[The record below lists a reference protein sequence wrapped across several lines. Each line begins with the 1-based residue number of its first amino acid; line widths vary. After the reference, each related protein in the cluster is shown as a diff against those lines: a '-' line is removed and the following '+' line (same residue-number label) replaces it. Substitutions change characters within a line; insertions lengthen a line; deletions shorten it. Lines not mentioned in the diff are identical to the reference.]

1 MTTIF
6 RKFIL
11 GALIVALA
19 LVALPLTVAFAAG
32 SNDPATPPA
41 PGTPKDPVIVN
52 ARLELVFARQ
62 QMKVTR
68 IGEAVA
74 NYDNMIKN
82 VQTLIDKAKEN
93 GKDVSAVQAAFDSY
107 KAAFVA
113 GKPIY
118 EQAAALVAKHDG
130 FDASG
135 KVTDTEKAKATVKSL
150 AESLKQYRDTV
161 GEAFKTL
168 REALKAFREA
178 NPRPTKTPK
187 P

>member
-19 LVALPLTVAFAAG
+19 LAALPLTSAFAAG
-32 SNDPATPPA
+32 SNDPATP
-41 PGTPKDPVIVN
+41 KDPAKVN
-52 ARLELVFARQ
+52 ARLELAFARQ

-68 IGEAVA
+68 VGEAIA
-74 NYDNMIKN
+74 NYNAMITN
-82 VQTLIDKAKEN
+82 VQTLIDKAKEK
-93 GKDVSAVQAAFDSY
+93 GKDVSAVQAAFDAY
-107 KAAFVA
+107 KAAFVK

-130 FDASG
+130 FDVSG

-150 AESLKQYRDTV
+150 AESIKQYRDTV
-161 GEAFKTL
+161 GEALKTL
-168 REALKAFREA
+168 REAIKAFREA